1 MAYMRRIEVL
11 EALKEADISERGL
24 AEFFA
29 LTDEQFELW
38 DRICWKPLTEK
49 QRKRK
54 QYEIQRL
61 VEPVCAGEESSSEED
76 ASC

>member
-11 EALKEADISERGL
+11 EALKEAGISERGL

-49 QRKRK
+49 ERK
-54 QYEIQRL
+54 
-61 VEPVCAGEESSSEED
+61 
-76 ASC
+76 